1 MSQLLFEFEAIA
13 SAKNSRIICNK
24 LDGTILGVLF
34 VCDYFESIFFREWT
48 LKCDIFNAFLG
59 LTFNGFNLK

>member
-1 MSQLLFEFEAIA
+1 MVCLPVCSNGSSENSKITWSLDQTIISVL
-13 SAKNSRIICNK
+13 SADDRSAH
-24 LDGTILGVLF
+24 
-34 VCDYFESIFFREWT
+34 FFREWT